1 MPLCPTRSDGSDPSG
16 RLCRKRYRL
25 CCAAGCAGPI
35 LDRVIGGAFGVT
47 LANARTGDEAAF
59 ACIFRD
65 VQPALLRYLRVI
77 TAEPEDVAGETWIQ
91 VVTGLRRFRGGEQD
105 FRAWLFTIARN
116 RAADAGR
123 SRHRRPSVPL
133 DMTEAAQQ
141 LTTPDAADQ
150 ALEAVSTQ
158 AAMDLIKSLPREQ
171 AEIIMLRVVVGLDA
185 GDVAK
190 VVGKTPGAV
199 RVAAHRGLR
208 RLAGQVAQAGVTL

>member
-1 MPLCPTRSDGSDPSG
+1 M
-16 RLCRKRYRL
+16 
-25 CCAAGCAGPI
+25 
-35 LDRVIGGAFGVT
+35 IGGAFGVT

-59 ACIFRD
+59 ARIFHD

-77 TAEPEDVAGETWIQ
+77 TPEPEDVAGETWIQ

-105 FRAWLFTIARN
+105 FRAWLFSIARN

-123 SRHRRPSVPL
+123 SRHRRLAVPL

-141 LTTPDAADQ
+141 PTTADAADQ

-158 AAMDLIKSLPREQ
+158 AAMELIKSLPREQ
-171 AEIIMLRVVVGLDA
+171 AEIIVLRVVAGLDA

-190 VVGKTPGAV
+190 IVGKTPGAV

>member
-1 MPLCPTRSDGSDPSG
+1 
-16 RLCRKRYRL
+16 
-25 CCAAGCAGPI
+25 
-35 LDRVIGGAFGVT
+35 VIGGAFGVT

-91 VVTGLRRFRGGEQD
+91 VVTGLRRFRGEEQD

-123 SRHRRPSVPL
+123 SRHRRAAVPL

-141 LTTPDAADQ
+141 PTTADAADQ

-158 AAMDLIKSLPREQ
+158 AAMELIKSLPREQ
-171 AEIIMLRVVVGLDA
+171 AEIIVLRVVAGLDA

-190 VVGKTPGAV
+190 IVGKTPGAV

>member
-1 MPLCPTRSDGSDPSG
+1 M
-16 RLCRKRYRL
+16 
-25 CCAAGCAGPI
+25 
-35 LDRVIGGAFGVT
+35 IGGAFGVT

-59 ACIFRD
+59 ARIFHD

-77 TAEPEDVAGETWIQ
+77 TPEPEDVAGETWIQ

-123 SRHRRPSVPL
+123 SRHRRAAVPL

-141 LTTPDAADQ
+141 PTTADAADQ

-158 AAMDLIKSLPREQ
+158 AAMELIKSLPREQ
-171 AEIIMLRVVVGLDA
+171 AEIIVLRVVAGLDA
-185 GDVAK
+185 GDVARI
-190 VVGKTPGAV
+190 VGKTPGAV

>member
-1 MPLCPTRSDGSDPSG
+1 
-16 RLCRKRYRL
+16 
-25 CCAAGCAGPI
+25 
-35 LDRVIGGAFGVT
+35 VIGGAFGVT
-47 LANARTGDEAAF
+47 LAHARTGDEAAF

-171 AEIIMLRVVVGLDA
+171 AEIIMLRVVAGLDA
-185 GDVAK
+185 SDVAK
-190 VVGKTPGAV
+190 IVGKTPGAV